1 LGFHVCV
8 NCEIPSDS
16 AARLADIVKHWARE
30 GRVEMAGK
38 EMRGREG
45 EGTGREGRG
54 KGQTL

>member
-1 LGFHVCV
+1 M